1 MRFAFLY
8 PRALPLLTVAP
19 EQHVIPT
26 DAIER
31 RLNILEQRPID
42 YFRKGAEKAADRA
55 RANGFVLKEYDPS
68 NYPYLDDEQVSFC
81 APKDCYLTKWT

>member
-1 MRFAFLY
+1 MRFACSCLRFL
-8 PRALPLLTVAP
+8 LLLMVSP

-55 RANGFVLKEYDPS
+55 RANGFVLKAFDPS
-68 NYPYLDDEQVSFC
+68 NYPYLDDEQVSFY
-81 APKDCYLTKWT
+81 APNDRYLTK

>member
-1 MRFAFLY
+1 M
-8 PRALPLLTVAP
+8 LTVSPA
-19 EQHVIPT
+19 QHVIPT

-55 RANGFVLKEYDPS
+55 RANGFVLREFDPS

-81 APKDCYLTKWT
+81 APNDRCLTK

>member
-1 MRFAFLY
+1 MVS
-8 PRALPLLTVAP
+8 PQ
-19 EQHVIPT
+19 QHVIPT

-31 RLNILEQRPID
+31 RLRILEQRPID

-55 RANGFVLKEYDPS
+55 RANGFVLKDFDPS

-81 APKDCYLTKWT
+81 AANDRYLAK